1 MEKPLNVCASN
12 TPGLF
17 TQMLDDHQS
26 AMEIQH
32 FFRTFVIYIKKNK
45 KTILVKEM
53 QRFSCPMTTDLLLPH
68 SVPIR
73 GNYINVSLL
82 AIRLTS
88 EMC

>member
-1 MEKPLNVCASN
+1 MKKPLNVSASN
-12 TPGLF
+12 ISGLF

-32 FFRTFVIYIKKNK
+32 FRTLVIYIYIHTQK
-45 KTILVKEM
+45 ILVKEM
-53 QRFSCPMTTDLLLPH
+53 QHFSCTTTTDLLLPH
-68 SVPIR
+68 SVIR

-82 AIRLTS
+82 AISLTS